1 MRCYFTL
8 KTDQAPTDLQ
18 QEQRRRLALLSGISL
33 VEQEGPTLTLH
44 QKSQTRPQTQK
55 IEGRMPVATLL

>member
-18 QEQRRRLALLSGISL
+18 QEQRRRLALLSGIFL

-44 QKSQTRPQTQK
+44 QKSQTLPQTQK